1 MWFVKLSTI
10 TEGDSMH
17 ILFLISI
24 SLLQNEK
31 DSNGIQKNKDFS
43 AMWIMLIDKMVNLC
57 G

>member
-17 ILFLISI
+17 ILVLISI